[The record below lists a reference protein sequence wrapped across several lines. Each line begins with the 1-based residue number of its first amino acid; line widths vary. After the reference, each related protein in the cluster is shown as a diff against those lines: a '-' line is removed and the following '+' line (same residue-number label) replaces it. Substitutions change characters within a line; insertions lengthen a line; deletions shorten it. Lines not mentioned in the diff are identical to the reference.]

1 MSGDHTKYH
10 GTAELQ
16 KQIIEVTEL
25 QENEDG
31 SATIQIETSRDVTAV
46 LVGIGLQTLV
56 KQAMQEVINEEGE
69 DAE

>member
-16 KQIIEVTEL
+16 KQIIEVIEL

-31 SATIQIETSRDVTAV
+31 SAMIQIETSPDVTAL
-46 LVGIGLQTLV
+46 LVGMGLQTLV
-56 KQAMQEVINEEGE
+56 KKAMRDVLNEEH
-69 DAE
+69 D